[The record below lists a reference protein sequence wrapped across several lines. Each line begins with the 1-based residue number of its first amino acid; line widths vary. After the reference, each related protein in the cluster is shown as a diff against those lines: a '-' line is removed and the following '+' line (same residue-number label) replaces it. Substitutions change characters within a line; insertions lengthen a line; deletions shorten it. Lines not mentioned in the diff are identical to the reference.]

1 MKGIRGRRRKWTC
14 FLAFIILLQVG
25 VIYYLLAKT
34 SLIDELEKSI
44 QNPDHKLELGNVL
57 QVPKVVQRADAK

>member
-1 MKGIRGRRRKWTC
+1 
-14 FLAFIILLQVG
+14 